1 MDKFPNRNI
10 FVLNTMKNI
19 NDNER
24 LKSNKKLM
32 KKKFEKSLEN
42 KKKSPLII
50 SDLRPLLSI
59 VCNLPALAIIDCLID
74 DYQH

>member
-32 KKKFEKSLEN
+32 KKNSRNFGEQE
-42 KKKSPLII
+42 KKSTK
-50 SDLRPLLSI
+50 DLRSPTSFINRLQFTI
-59 VCNLPALAIIDCLID
+59 VID
-74 DYQH
+74 H

>member
-42 KKKSPLII
+42 KKK
-50 SDLRPLLSI
+50 
-59 VCNLPALAIIDCLID
+59 V
-74 DYQH
+74 H